1 MQALLSIHRL
11 HKNFNQRQ
19 LLDIENLSIATAQ
32 AYVLTGSNGSGKSTL
47 MRILA
52 GLESADAADV
62 QFMGETVHLSP
73 YPKIMRDAIVYVH
86 QHPVMFSTS
95 VADNIG
101 YGLKVR
107 GVPGNIIAGKVEEAI
122 EWAGI
127 GHLRKS
133 VTAFLSGGEKQRV
146 ALARARVLAPK
157 LLLLDEPT
165 ANLDGHAR
173 EQVIAL
179 IPTLVGEG
187 SSVVMACHD
196 RDLIALPGVQRL
208 KIRDGRLEVREIN
221 PQEQPSS

>member
-1 MQALLSIHRL
+1 MDVLLSIHKL
-11 HKNFNQRQ
+11 QKKFHQRQ
-19 LLDIENLSIATAQ
+19 LLNIENLTIATAQ

-52 GLESADAADV
+52 GLESVDAADV
-62 QFMGETVHLSP
+62 KFRGESVYLSP
-73 YPKIMRDAIVYVH
+73 YPRVMRDAIVYVH

-95 VADNIG
+95 VADNIA
-101 YGLKVR
+101 YGLTVR
-107 GVPGNIIAGKVEEAI
+107 GVAKSIITEKVEEAI

-127 GHLRKS
+127 AHLRKS
-133 VTAFLSGGEKQRV
+133 IPAFLSGGEKQRV

-165 ANLDGHAR
+165 ANLDGAAR

-179 IPTLVGEG
+179 IPTLVAEG
-187 SSVVMACHD
+187 SSVIMACHD

-208 KIRDGRLEVREIN
+208 KIRDGTLEVKEIN
-221 PQEQPSS
+221 QRH